1 MTGHIFETYKHDFER
16 DGFVMMQDALTAQQV
31 QDMNAQLRE
40 WVDESRNYK
49 KNYGRIADGRP
60 RFDVEPTS
68 HSPETP
74 ALRRISA
81 PIEVSDVYL
90 DVMRNNAALDHCQI
104 SHYSKEP
111 GHRHV
116 IDALGKTAI
125 LDLDLRL
132 GEASGAAIA
141 LQIVRSALA
150 AHNGMATFAE
160 AGVSDG

>member
-74 ALRRISA
+74 ALRRITHLCRTIPELKPTMAPKKMNSVGCSNPMHSA
-81 PIEVSDVYL
+81 QKHEFANKSRL
-90 DVMRNNAALDHCQI
+90 LNGRHHSNQCHCMKSNQSTCDGIKAGLQAHRESQI
-104 SHYSKEP
+104 
-111 GHRHV
+111 
-116 IDALGKTAI
+116 L
-125 LDLDLRL
+125 
-132 GEASGAAIA
+132 
-141 LQIVRSALA
+141 
-150 AHNGMATFAE
+150 
-160 AGVSDG
+160 